1 MTKIAVSSGDP
12 AGIGPDI
19 CIKAF
24 GNKKI
29 LSYKPIV
36 FGNIELFIERAKQ
49 INQEINIREYKG
61 EEEDSI
67 SNDFLWMVDKPI
79 GVDISSSKPNP
90 KSAEY
95 IINIFEESVNKTISK
110 EFDAIVTCP
119 INKEIINE
127 GGIPFTGHTEELAKL
142 GKTNKVVMMLANQ
155 KIKVAL
161 ASTHIPLNEVS
172 DFINKGHIEEVVE
185 IIHTSLRD
193 YWNANDPLIKVLG
206 INPHAGDGGYIGKE
220 EKEVISPALQN
231 LKEKGIYTIGPISA
245 DTAFIEKDGTKKADA
260 FLAMFHDQGLP
271 VIKTMGFGETVNITL
286 GLPFIRTSVDHGT
299 AYDKAGLGSA
309 DESSLI
315 AAMEM
320 AFSMSKKN
328 LKDATS

>member
-36 FGNIELFIERAKQ
+36 FGNIDLFVERAKQ

-90 KSAEY
+90 KSADY

-231 LKEKGIYTIGPISA
+231 LKEKGINTIGPISA

>member
-49 INQEINIREYKG
+49 INQEIDIREYKG
-61 EEEDSI
+61 EEEESI
-67 SNDFLWMVDKPI
+67 SNDFLWMVDMPI

-161 ASTHIPLNEVS
+161 ASTHIPLKEVS

-206 INPHAGDGGYIGKE
+206 INPYAGDGGYIGKE

-231 LKEKGIYTIGPISA
+231 LKEKGINTIGPISA

>member
-36 FGNIELFIERAKQ
+36 FGNIDLFVERAKQ

-193 YWNANDPLIKVLG
+193 YWNTSDPLIKVLG

-231 LKEKGIYTIGPISA
+231 LKEKGIHTIGPISA

-320 AFSMSKKN
+320 AFSMSKKI
-328 LKDATS
+328 

>member
-36 FGNIELFIERAKQ
+36 FGNIDLFVERAKQ

-161 ASTHIPLNEVS
+161 ASTHIPLKEVS

-231 LKEKGIYTIGPISA
+231 LKEKGINTIGPISA

-320 AFSMSKKN
+320 AFSMSKKI
-328 LKDATS
+328 

>member
-36 FGNIELFIERAKQ
+36 FGNIDLFIERAKQ

-127 GGIPFTGHTEELAKL
+127 GGIPFIGHTEELAKL

-231 LKEKGIYTIGPISA
+231 LKEKGINTIGPISA

>member
-49 INQEINIREYKG
+49 INQEIDIREYKG

-67 SNDFLWMVDKPI
+67 SNDFLWMVDMPI

-142 GKTNKVVMMLANQ
+142 GKTNKVVMMLANK

-231 LKEKGIYTIGPISA
+231 LKEKGINTIGPISA

-320 AFSMSKKN
+320 AFSMSKK
-328 LKDATS
+328 T

>member
-36 FGNIELFIERAKQ
+36 FGNIDLFIERAKQ
-49 INQEINIREYKG
+49 INQEIDIREYKG

-67 SNDFLWMVDKPI
+67 SNDFLWMVDMPI

-185 IIHTSLRD
+185 IIHRSLRD

>member
-36 FGNIELFIERAKQ
+36 FGNIDLFVERAGQ

-193 YWNANDPLIKVLG
+193 YWSANDPLIKVLG

-231 LKEKGIYTIGPISA
+231 LKEKGINTIGPISA

>member
-36 FGNIELFIERAKQ
+36 FGNIDLFVERAKQ

-67 SNDFLWMVDKPI
+67 SNDFLWMVDMPI

-185 IIHTSLRD
+185 IIHTSLRN

-231 LKEKGIYTIGPISA
+231 LKAKGINTIGPISA

>member
-49 INQEINIREYKG
+49 INQEIDIREYKG

-67 SNDFLWMVDKPI
+67 SKDFLWMVDMPI
-79 GVDISSSKPNP
+79 GVNISSSKPNP

-155 KIKVAL
+155 KIRR
-161 ASTHIPLNEVS
+161 I
-172 DFINKGHIEEVVE
+172 
-185 IIHTSLRD
+185 
-193 YWNANDPLIKVLG
+193 
-206 INPHAGDGGYIGKE
+206 
-220 EKEVISPALQN
+220 
-231 LKEKGIYTIGPISA
+231 
-245 DTAFIEKDGTKKADA
+245 
-260 FLAMFHDQGLP
+260 
-271 VIKTMGFGETVNITL
+271 
-286 GLPFIRTSVDHGT
+286 
-299 AYDKAGLGSA
+299 
-309 DESSLI
+309 
-315 AAMEM
+315 
-320 AFSMSKKN
+320 
-328 LKDATS
+328 

>member
-36 FGNIELFIERAKQ
+36 FGNIDLFIERAKQ
-49 INQEINIREYKG
+49 INQEIDIREYKG

-231 LKEKGIYTIGPISA
+231 LKEKGINTIGPISA

>member
-36 FGNIELFIERAKQ
+36 FGNIDLFIERAKQ

-231 LKEKGIYTIGPISA
+231 LKEKGINTIGPISA
-245 DTAFIEKDGTKKADA
+245 DTAFIEKHGTKKADA

-328 LKDATS
+328 LKDATT

>member
-36 FGNIELFIERAKQ
+36 FGNIDLFVERAKQ

-67 SNDFLWMVDKPI
+67 SNDFLWMVDMPI

-231 LKEKGIYTIGPISA
+231 LKEKGINTIGPISA

-286 GLPFIRTSVDHGT
+286 GLPIIRTSVDHGT

>member
-36 FGNIELFIERAKQ
+36 FGNIDLFVERAKQ

-90 KSAEY
+90 KSADY

-193 YWNANDPLIKVLG
+193 YWNTNDPLIKVLG

-320 AFSMSKKN
+320 AFSMSKKI
-328 LKDATS
+328 

>member
-36 FGNIELFIERAKQ
+36 FGNIDLFVKRAKQ

-61 EEEDSI
+61 DEEDSI

-231 LKEKGIYTIGPISA
+231 LKEKGINTIGPISA

>member
-29 LSYKPIV
+29 LSYKPII
-36 FGNIELFIERAKQ
+36 FGNIDLFVERAKQ

-127 GGIPFTGHTEELAKL
+127 GGIPFIGHTEELAKL

-172 DFINKGHIEEVVE
+172 DFINHGHIEEVVE

-193 YWNANDPLIKVLG
+193 YWNTNDPLIKVLG

-231 LKEKGIYTIGPISA
+231 LKEKGINTIGPISA

>member
-231 LKEKGIYTIGPISA
+231 LKEKGINTIGPISA

>member
-36 FGNIELFIERAKQ
+36 FGNIELFVERAKQ
-49 INQEINIREYKG
+49 INQDINIREYKG

-231 LKEKGIYTIGPISA
+231 LKEKGINTIGPISA

>member
-36 FGNIELFIERAKQ
+36 FGNIDLFIERAKQ
-49 INQEINIREYKG
+49 INQEIDIREYKG

-67 SNDFLWMVDKPI
+67 SNDFLWMVDMPI

-185 IIHTSLRD
+185 IIHRSLRD
-193 YWNANDPLIKVLG
+193 YWSANDPLIKVLG

-231 LKEKGIYTIGPISA
+231 LKEKGINTIGPISA

-328 LKDATS
+328 LKDAKS

>member
-36 FGNIELFIERAKQ
+36 FGNIDLFIERAEQ

-90 KSAEY
+90 KSADY

-231 LKEKGIYTIGPISA
+231 LKEKGINTIGPISA

>member
-36 FGNIELFIERAKQ
+36 FGNIDLFIERAKQ

-231 LKEKGIYTIGPISA
+231 LKEKGINTIGPISA

>member
-24 GNKKI
+24 GNKKL

-36 FGNIELFIERAKQ
+36 FGNIDLFVERAEQ

-67 SNDFLWMVDKPI
+67 SNDFLWMVDMPI

-231 LKEKGIYTIGPISA
+231 LKEKGINTIGPISA

>member
-36 FGNIELFIERAKQ
+36 FGNIDLFVERAKQ

-79 GVDISSSKPNP
+79 GVDISSGKPNP

-231 LKEKGIYTIGPISA
+231 LKEKGINTIGPISA

>member
-29 LSYKPIV
+29 LSYKPII
-36 FGNIELFIERAKQ
+36 FGNIDLFVERAKQ

-67 SNDFLWMVDKPI
+67 SNDFLWMVDMPI

-231 LKEKGIYTIGPISA
+231 LKEKGINTIGPISA

-320 AFSMSKKN
+320 AFSMSKKI
-328 LKDATS
+328 

>member
-36 FGNIELFIERAKQ
+36 FGNIDLFVERAKQ

-67 SNDFLWMVDKPI
+67 SNDFLWMVDMPI

-231 LKEKGIYTIGPISA
+231 LKEKGINTIGPISA

-320 AFSMSKKN
+320 AFSMSKKI
-328 LKDATS
+328 

>member
-49 INQEINIREYKG
+49 INQEIDIREYKG
-61 EEEDSI
+61 EEEESI
-67 SNDFLWMVDKPI
+67 SNDFLWMVDMPI

-127 GGIPFTGHTEELAKL
+127 GGIPFKGHTEELAKL

-231 LKEKGIYTIGPISA
+231 LKEKGINTIGPISA

>member
-36 FGNIELFIERAKQ
+36 FGNIDLFIERAKQ

-67 SNDFLWMVDKPI
+67 SNDFLWMVDKSI

-161 ASTHIPLNEVS
+161 ASTHIPLKEVS

-231 LKEKGIYTIGPISA
+231 LKEKGINTIGPISA

-320 AFSMSKKN
+320 AFSMSKKI
-328 LKDATS
+328 

>member
-24 GNKKI
+24 GGKKL

-36 FGNIELFIERAKQ
+36 FGNIDLFVKRAEQ
-49 INQEINIREYKG
+49 INQEIDIREYKG
-61 EEEDSI
+61 EEEDAI
-67 SNDFLWMVDKPI
+67 SNDFLWIVDKPI
-79 GVDISSSKPNP
+79 GVDISPGKPNP

-95 IINIFEESVNKTISK
+95 IINIFEESVKKTISK

-172 DFINKGHIEEVVE
+172 NFINKGYIEEVVE
-185 IIHTSLRD
+185 IIYASLRD
-193 YWNANDPLIKVLG
+193 YWNTNDPLIKVLG

-231 LKEKGIYTIGPISA
+231 LKEKGINTIGPISA

>member
-36 FGNIELFIERAKQ
+36 FGNIDLFIERAKQ

-90 KSAEY
+90 KSADY

>member
-36 FGNIELFIERAKQ
+36 FGNIDLFVERAKQ

-67 SNDFLWMVDKPI
+67 SNDFLWMVNKPI

-90 KSAEY
+90 KSADY

-231 LKEKGIYTIGPISA
+231 LKEKGIHTIGPISA

>member
-36 FGNIELFIERAKQ
+36 FGNIDLFIERAKQ

-67 SNDFLWMVDKPI
+67 SNDFLWMVDKSI

-161 ASTHIPLNEVS
+161 ASTHIPLKEVS

-231 LKEKGIYTIGPISA
+231 LKEKGINTIGPISA